1 MDADDIMDMV
11 SSILA
16 QQSDSDDIDVDELL
30 DRLAATLAQKQQG
43 EVMEAVQLQKVAV
56 THGDDGAQKKSP
68 GLQNSGQAGMD
79 SKPVR
84 FAGHAEAVPSS
95 PKGPSN
101 AYAKGETKVK
111 GAGSFKNAPGHKSQ
125 DLSSAPK
132 PVTKDGAAH
141 GKSPVAK

>member
-1 MDADDIMDMV
+1 MDADMG
-11 SSILA
+11 
-16 QQSDSDDIDVDELL
+16 SDDSEMDVEVDSEE
-30 DRLAATLAQKQQG
+30 